1 METFV
6 LSFWLLTL
14 HYEHRLDK
22 VELTWHI
29 NSLKINVMLFIKWF
43 LIYNLLKVI
52 VYSSIDIVNKGRPC
66 LEINRNNTWFLVMC
80 GLHYT
85 CIHVEYNYS
94 LHDLGVKLP
103 FSWCLIMLI
112 TTIKMEYDKIQKYFP
127 FLAYTI
133 LFGGEFVLWFWWNS
147 LSKGERF
154 PTHIHTT
161 FYTIF
166 FCVLGMCVK
175 QIFSGSFVDLF
186 FHFFFSKLWKS
197 ES

>member
-1 METFV
+1 METFA

-22 VELTWHI
+22 VELNWHR
-29 NSLKINVMLFIKWF
+29 NFLKINVILFIKWF
-43 LIYNLLKVI
+43 DKYHFLQVI

-66 LEINRNNTWFLVMC
+66 LAINRNNTWFLVMC

-85 CIHVEYNYS
+85 CIHVEYNYY

-112 TTIKMEYDKIQKYFP
+112 TNKKMKYDKIQKYFP
-127 FLAYTI
+127 FLAYRI
-133 LFGGEFVLWFWWNS
+133 LFWDDFVLWFWWNS
-147 LSKGERF
+147 LTKGEKF

-161 FYTIF
+161 FYTIS
-166 FCVLGMCVK
+166 FCVLGMCFVHIFLDLLL
-175 QIFSGSFVDLF
+175 IFSFSLF
-186 FHFFFSKLWKS
+186 LFKTLKIWK
-197 ES
+197 